1 MVIENSQ
8 LINDCYF
15 SIVKDNTND
24 RNERWLKAMHGKIR
38 IERNPNRKT
47 KPGLEEALGFGRYFT
62 DHMFMM
68 DYEEGS
74 GWQDPRIVP
83 YGPISHDPAAMVFH
97 YGQAVFEG
105 LKAFRTE
112 KDEIVLFRPDQN
124 AKRLNRSCD
133 RLQMPQMDEE
143 FVVDAIRTLVR
154 LDADWVPRKK
164 GSSLYIRPFVIATE
178 AGLGVRASSRYS
190 FVIIMS
196 PVGAYYEE
204 GLQPINI
211 LVESHYARAVR
222 GGTGNAKTAGNYAA
236 TLKAQALAK
245 EHNCAQVLWL
255 DAIEKMY
262 IEEAGSM
269 NVFFKING
277 EVVTPSLSG
286 SILEGITRNSIIH
299 LLKEWGIPVSE
310 RKISI
315 HDIVEAFEN
324 GTLEEAFGTGTAAV
338 VSPIGSLLWNG
349 TLMSINQGNIG
360 ELVARLYDTIT
371 GIQYGRIEDSNSWMI
386 SC

>member
-1 MVIENSQ
+1 M
-8 LINDCYF
+8 Y
-15 SIVKDNTND
+15 
-24 RNERWLKAMHGKIR
+24 GKIQ
-38 IERNPNRKT
+38 IEHNPNRKT
-47 KPGLEEALGFGRYFT
+47 KPSLEEGLGFGRYFT

-68 DYEEGS
+68 DYEEDS
-74 GWQDPRIVP
+74 GWHDPRIVP
-83 YGPISHDPAAMVFH
+83 YGPISHDPSAMVFH

-124 AKRLNRSCD
+124 AKRLNRSSD
-133 RLQMPQMDEE
+133 RLQMPLMDEN
-143 FVVDAIRTLVR
+143 FVVDAIQSLVR
-154 LDADWVPRKK
+154 LDAEWVPRKK

-178 AGLGVRASSRYS
+178 AGLGVRASSLYS
-190 FVIIMS
+190 FIIIMS
-196 PVGAYYEE
+196 PVDAYYEE

-211 LVESHYARAVR
+211 LVESYYARSVQ
-222 GGTGNAKTAGNYAA
+222 GGTGGAKAAGNYAA
-236 TLKAQALAK
+236 SLKAQALAK
-245 EHNCAQVLWL
+245 EKNCAQVLWL
-255 DAIEKMY
+255 DAIEKIY
-262 IEEAGSM
+262 LEEVGSM

-299 LLKEWGIPVSE
+299 LLKEWDIPVAE

-315 HDIVEAFEN
+315 DEIVEAYEN

-338 VSPIGSLLWNG
+338 VSPIGSLLWNR
-349 TLMSINQGNIG
+349 TPMVINQGNIG

-371 GIQYGRIEDSNSWMI
+371 GIQYGRIEDVNGWTV

>member
-1 MVIENSQ
+1 M
-8 LINDCYF
+8 Y
-15 SIVKDNTND
+15 
-24 RNERWLKAMHGKIR
+24 GKIR
-38 IERNPNRKT
+38 IEQNPHGNA
-47 KPGLEEALGFGRYFT
+47 KPNLEEDLGFGRHFT
-62 DHMFMM
+62 DHMFLM
-68 DYEEGS
+68 DYEEGK
-74 GWQDPRIVP
+74 GWHDPRIVP
-83 YGPISHDPAAMVFH
+83 YGPLSYDPAAMVFH

-112 KDEIVLFRPDQN
+112 KDEIALFRPDQN
-124 AKRLNRSCD
+124 AKRLNRSSE
-133 RLQMPQMDEE
+133 RLQIPQMNED
-143 FVVDAIRTLVR
+143 FVISAIQSLVR
-154 LDADWVPRKK
+154 MDAQWVPRKK

-196 PVGAYYEE
+196 PVDSYYEE

-211 LVESHYARAVR
+211 LVESHYTRAAQ
-222 GGTGNAKTAGNYAA
+222 GGTGNAKAAGNYAA
-236 TLKAQALAK
+236 SLKAQALAK
-245 EHNCAQVLWL
+245 ENNCAQVLWL
-255 DAIEKMY
+255 DAIEKKY
-262 IEEAGSM
+262 LEEVGSM

-299 LLKEWGIPVSE
+299 LLNEWGIPIAE

-315 HDIVEAFEN
+315 DDILEAYGN

-338 VSPIGSLLWNG
+338 VSPIGSLLWKG
-349 TLMSINQGNIG
+349 TPMVINDGEIG
-360 ELVARLYDTIT
+360 ELVRRLYDTIT
-371 GIQYGRIEDSNSWMI
+371 DIQFGRIEDANGWML

>member
-1 MVIENSQ
+1 MYGQ
-8 LINDCYF
+8 
-15 SIVKDNTND
+15 
-24 RNERWLKAMHGKIR
+24 IR
-38 IERNPNRKT
+38 IEHNLSCKA
-47 KPGLEEALGFGRYFT
+47 KPRFEEDLGFGRHFT
-62 DHMFMM
+62 DHMFKM
-68 DYEEGS
+68 DFEEGK
-74 GWQDPRIVP
+74 GWHDPRIIP
-83 YGPISHDPAAMVFH
+83 YGPISHDPSAMVFH

-124 AKRLNRSCD
+124 AQRLNRSSD
-133 RLQMPQMDEE
+133 RLQMPQMDEN
-143 FVVDAIRTLVR
+143 FVVGAIQTLVR
-154 LDADWVPRKK
+154 MDAEWVPRKK

-196 PVGAYYEE
+196 PVDSYYEE
-204 GLQPINI
+204 GLQPINL
-211 LVESHYARAVR
+211 LVESHYARAVQ

-255 DAIEKMY
+255 DAIEKIY

-286 SILEGITRNSIIH
+286 SILDGITRKSIIH
-299 LLKEWGIPVSE
+299 LLKEWAIPVTE

-315 HDIVEAFEN
+315 DEIVLAYEN

-338 VSPIGSLLWNG
+338 VSPIGNLLWKG
-349 TLMSINQGNIG
+349 TPMVINQGNIG
-360 ELVARLYDTIT
+360 DLVRRLYDTIT
-371 GIQYGRIEDSNSWMI
+371 GIQYGRIEDSYGWTI

>member
-1 MVIENSQ
+1 
-8 LINDCYF
+8 
-15 SIVKDNTND
+15 
-24 RNERWLKAMHGKIR
+24 MHGKIR
-38 IERNPNRKT
+38 IEHNPNGKT

-68 DYEEGS
+68 DYEEGN
-74 GWQDPRIVP
+74 GWYDPRIVP
-83 YGPISHDPAAMVFH
+83 YGPIAHDPAAMVFH

-133 RLQMPQMDEE
+133 RLQMPQMDEN
-143 FVVDAIRTLVR
+143 FVVDAIQRLVR
-154 LDADWVPRKK
+154 LDAEWVPRKK

-196 PVGAYYEE
+196 PVSAYYEE

-211 LVESHYARAVR
+211 LVESYYARSVQ
-222 GGTGNAKTAGNYAA
+222 GGTGGAKAAGNYAA
-236 TLKAQALAK
+236 SLKAQALAK
-245 EHNCAQVLWL
+245 ENNCAQVLWL
-255 DAIEKMY
+255 DAIEKKY
-262 IEEAGSM
+262 LEEVGSM
-269 NVFFKING
+269 NVFLKING

-299 LLKEWGIPVSE
+299 LLREWDIPVAE

-315 HDIVEAFEN
+315 DEIVEAYEN

-349 TLMSINQGNIG
+349 TPMSINQGNIG
-360 ELVARLYDTIT
+360 ELVQRLYDTIT
-371 GIQYGRIEDSNSWMI
+371 GIQYGNIEDSHGWTI
-386 SC
+386 SCR